1 MKKVFVFCVGGTGL
15 RVMKSIVMMMAGG
28 MNTNGYT
35 VVPIL
40 VDPHQDLEE
49 KKNLQSLVDEYHE
62 IHNRT
67 IHDGQQILNP
77 LSGFFSSDIF
87 WVSNLDNN
95 TNDANQNMGVDMSF
109 GSWLG
114 LNNLAND
121 DSNNGSPDK
130 PGGLCI

>member
-77 LSGFFSSDIF
+77 LSGFFHQIF
-87 WVSNLDNN
+87 SGLAILTTTQTTPIKTWEWTCRL
-95 TNDANQNMGVDMSF
+95 A
-109 GSWLG
+109 LG
-114 LNNLAND
+114 LD
-121 DSNNGSPDK
+121 
-130 PGGLCI
+130 